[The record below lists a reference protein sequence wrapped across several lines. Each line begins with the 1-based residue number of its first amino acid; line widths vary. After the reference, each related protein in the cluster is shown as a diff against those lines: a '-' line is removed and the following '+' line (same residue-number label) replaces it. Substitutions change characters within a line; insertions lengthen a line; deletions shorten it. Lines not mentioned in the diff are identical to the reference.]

1 MLGTTRQTKSAPPTQ
16 GRGAKIRRSELILA
30 IGIEI
35 PFVPVTP
42 KNTTDGRRVV
52 QLNELGRQFIH
63 RLGGKSLANGS
74 VEFIPF
80 RLFGVGIDQLTEPS
94 GKLLVR

>member
-1 MLGTTRQTKSAPPTQ
+1 M
-16 GRGAKIRRSELILA
+16 LA

-42 KNTTDGRRVV
+42 ENTMDGRGVV
-52 QLNELGRQFIH
+52 QFHELGRQFIYRH
-63 RLGGKSLANGS
+63 GGKSLANGS
-74 VEFIPF
+74 IESIPF
-80 RLFGVGIDQLTEPS
+80 RLFGVGIDQLMEPS